1 MNISAWSIRRPI
13 PSLVLFLVLM
23 ALGLLSFRTMPI
35 TRFPN
40 IDIPIVTIDITQSGA
55 APVICF
61 VPSDFRS
68 AEIDASQDELASMA
82 NVARVTAGLILR
94 KFEKDGAIELAYR
107 RIVVV
112 DPDRL
117 RQILVS

>member
-1 MNISAWSIRRPI
+1 MLRAPDKRLVAILLRLAGCRENI
-13 PSLVLFLVLM
+13 
-23 ALGLLSFRTMPI
+23 
-35 TRFPN
+35 
-40 IDIPIVTIDITQSGA
+40 
-55 APVICF
+55 
-61 VPSDFRS
+61 PSDFRS

-94 KFEKDGAIELAYR
+94 KFAKDGAIELAYR